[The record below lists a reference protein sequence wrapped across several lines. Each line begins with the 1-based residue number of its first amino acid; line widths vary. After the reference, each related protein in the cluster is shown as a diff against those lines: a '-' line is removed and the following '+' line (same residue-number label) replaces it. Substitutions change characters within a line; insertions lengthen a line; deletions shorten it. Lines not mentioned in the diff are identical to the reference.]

1 MSDSPDYVRLPH
13 TLGADK
19 PLVLADASLTDEQ
32 FIERQREF
40 VKHLFGYCTL
50 LRERSREMPV
60 SDAFLPVFVMLFEVL
75 DLNAPDE
82 SRYCA
87 TQLHQIM
94 QVLFPGL
101 DGVNGLPII
110 DGAEIRI
117 GRADE

>member
-1 MSDSPDYVRLPH
+1 LSDLPDYVRLPH

-19 PLVLADASLTDEQ
+19 PLVLADTRLTDEQ

-40 VKHLFGYCTL
+40 VQHLFGHCAF

-60 SDAFLPVFVMLFEVL
+60 SDAFLSVFVMLFEVL
-75 DLNAPDE
+75 DLNAPE
-82 SRYCA
+82 QSRYCA

-101 DGVNGLPII
+101 GGMNGFPIVDGIATRGEK
-110 DGAEIRI
+110 DGQ
-117 GRADE
+117 